1 MSWIIITFAVGK
13 QMKAYPEAVG
23 NSTQPNVNVVL
34 KY

>member
-13 QMKAYPEAVG
+13 HLKAYPEAVG
-23 NSTQPNVNVVL
+23 DSTLPNVNVVL